1 MSANISTD
9 ELIKLHLVKYQQ
21 PEDNTNYEFEVRF
34 NTKGTKI
41 TRIQFEN
48 VIKLLKSK
56 GFHSTNGDNGVNIL
70 KIQNEFNDP
79 NLVGNKRI
87 SKIRTQIEGISNI
100 QNYCKSND
108 IKNIL
113 NNDGFA
119 VDFISKTYIKN
130 EKEQTV
136 FPIDIKEY
144 NLRIAYQKEVELMP
158 FSGIIRGLKEEW
170 NDSKK
175 IFRYMNR
182 TSFKHPSFPFTV
194 DMSIIRSS
202 SLDHKR
208 NPIPQ
213 YKIDE
218 SNVFDNEETFEIE
231 LELDNSLLSTF
242 VKEHSTNSE
251 ASVLQIKK
259 SLLSLVTIVLSGLQ
273 NTNFPQPYPSLYKA
287 KDTYLELLH
296 GSPQKRRITSKD
308 FCGPSSYTLQ
318 MVNIQSLTQDTAA
331 PNIRRMYCVTDKA
344 DGDRKLL
351 YINNEGLVYLI
362 TTNME
367 FEFTGTKT
375 TNTHVKNTLID
386 GEHITHNKNG
396 KYINL
401 YAAFDI
407 YYISKKSFRDNA
419 FIPFEPKH
427 VANNFRLP
435 ILQNLIKSVQF
446 ISSQDGKHVPPLRIE
461 CKKFKSGI
469 QDDTIFSACNSLLT
483 DIENGLYEYETD
495 GLIFTPLEYGVG
507 CTKIGEPSQPRKT
520 TWELSFKWK
529 PPEYN
534 TIDFLI
540 TTVKSKNGSDLTNT
554 IFKEGTKMTSDA
566 DLIQYKVIQLRCGF
580 DEKKHGYINPCND
593 VLNDNTPSI
602 TEDVDNRE
610 LYKPVPFYPTNPS
623 DPDTHLCHIILKK
636 DYNGEYQMMTE
647 DGNVFY
653 NNTIIE
659 FKYDKT
665 KENHQKWI
673 PIRIR
678 NDKTAEFRQGIKNFG
693 NAYHVAN
700 SNWYSIHNPILIEY
714 LKTGENIPILE
725 TEQDVYYNRN
735 SQLSYT
741 ESLRHFH
748 NRVVKYAIINGA
760 SKPGDTLIDFAVG
773 KAGDLSKWSFSKLSF
788 VYGLDISKDNIE
800 NRIDGA
806 CARYLDEKKKRSNFP
821 SAIFLQANSSLNIR
835 DGSAF
840 YNEKDRTISKLIYG
854 DIPKDETLG
863 KGVAKQYG
871 RGHTGF
877 NVSSCQFALHYF
889 FENKTSLS
897 NFMKNLNESTKIGG
911 YFIGTCY
918 NGEKIF
924 NDLKNRKSMTIFK
937 QKRKI
942 WEVTKQYTKNA
953 FNNDETSIGYAIDVY
968 QETINKTIRE
978 YLVNFKYLIR
988 IMENYGFIP
997 VTDEEARSINLPS
1010 GVGNFKLLFDKIT
1023 EDVKRNPNIK
1033 KYIGKTLSMSY
1044 EEKQISFYNN
1054 YFVFKKIATH
1064 DPVVEEL
1071 EEEQKPSL
1079 SSIPPPSSTPSPP
1092 PTNLG
1097 PQGVDN
1103 RPARFQKKDTEA
1115 STKTEETKPKETI
1128 TTKKGKKI
1136 KLVKKTKT
1144 SDSKTDS

>member
-1 MSANISTD
+1 M
-9 ELIKLHLVKYQQ
+9 
-21 PEDNTNYEFEVRF
+21 R
-34 NTKGTKI
+34 
-41 TRIQFEN
+41 
-48 VIKLLKSK
+48 
-56 GFHSTNGDNGVNIL
+56 
-70 KIQNEFNDP
+70 
-79 NLVGNKRI
+79 
-87 SKIRTQIEGISNI
+87 
-100 QNYCKSND
+100 
-108 IKNIL
+108 
-113 NNDGFA
+113 
-119 VDFISKTYIKN
+119 
-130 EKEQTV
+130 
-136 FPIDIKEY
+136 
-144 NLRIAYQKEVELMP
+144 
-158 FSGIIRGLKEEW
+158 
-170 NDSKK
+170 
-175 IFRYMNR
+175 
-182 TSFKHPSFPFTV
+182 
-194 DMSIIRSS
+194 
-202 SLDHKR
+202 
-208 NPIPQ
+208 
-213 YKIDE
+213 
-218 SNVFDNEETFEIE
+218 
-231 LELDNSLLSTF
+231 
-242 VKEHSTNSE
+242 
-251 ASVLQIKK
+251 
-259 SLLSLVTIVLSGLQ
+259 
-273 NTNFPQPYPSLYKA
+273 
-287 KDTYLELLH
+287 
-296 GSPQKRRITSKD
+296 
-308 FCGPSSYTLQ
+308 
-318 MVNIQSLTQDTAA
+318 
-331 PNIRRMYCVTDKA
+331 IRR
-344 DGDRKLL
+344 
-351 YINNEGLVYLI
+351 
-362 TTNME
+362 
-367 FEFTGTKT
+367 
-375 TNTHVKNTLID
+375 
-386 GEHITHNKNG
+386 
-396 KYINL
+396 
-401 YAAFDI
+401 
-407 YYISKKSFRDNA
+407 
-419 FIPFEPKH
+419 
-427 VANNFRLP
+427 
-435 ILQNLIKSVQF
+435 
-446 ISSQDGKHVPPLRIE
+446 
-461 CKKFKSGI
+461 
-469 QDDTIFSACNSLLT
+469 
-483 DIENGLYEYETD
+483 
-495 GLIFTPLEYGVG
+495 
-507 CTKIGEPSQPRKT
+507 
-520 TWELSFKWK
+520 
-529 PPEYN
+529 
-534 TIDFLI
+534 
-540 TTVKSKNGSDLTNT
+540 
-554 IFKEGTKMTSDA
+554 
-566 DLIQYKVIQLRCGF
+566 
-580 DEKKHGYINPCND
+580 KKHGYINPCND